1 MDKPKGTAAAI
12 LILIKHNPGAS
23 PKQLAALLNITVRR
37 VNQIKHKYIGKS
49 ATTLA

>member
-37 VNQIKHKYIGKS
+37 VNQVRHKYLGKPV
-49 ATTLA
+49 ATLP